1 MASASRSR
9 RWMCTSINNRKQ
21 TVKKLILNNF
31 NLFISRG
38 VPRLMIVVLAMLLAW
53 QQGGAQVINSIG
65 DENMKVPQ
73 GLKPQEKKA
82 VSPYLADLDTETL
95 YFQYI
100 DSAQNYIYSHD
111 WPVAEKWLLEAI
123 KQEPDNPNNSLL
135 LSNIATLQRYQGR
148 LADAVKNY
156 TLALDMTPHAVTLL
170 LNRAA
175 LYVEMDSVSRAID
188 DYERV
193 CELDMYNTEA
203 RYSLGV
209 LAMENGDNK
218 RAEDLFNE
226 IKRINPN
233 SGLYHEGMGLL
244 HKRNGNHA
252 RAAEL
257 FTQVIKVQ
265 PSAQLLGNRADCYLV
280 LKRLNDAEEDIRT
293 ALEMAPGD
301 PYLYLLRAKLNK
313 LRFLRDDMNRDIDTA
328 VSLGLSRDYIRQALQ
343 E

>member
-1 MASASRSR
+1 M
-9 RWMCTSINNRKQ
+9 
-21 TVKKLILNNF
+21 L
-31 NLFISRG
+31 
-38 VPRLMIVVLAMLLAW
+38 VLSLTW
-53 QQGGAQVINSIG
+53 QQGGAQMINAIG
-65 DENMKVPQ
+65 QENLKVPK

-82 VSPYLADLDTETL
+82 EPPVIVDMDTETP
-95 YFQYI
+95 YFQYL
-100 DSAQNYIYSHD
+100 DSAQTYIYSHD
-111 WPVAEKWLLEAI
+111 WSTAEQWMLKAFKE
-123 KQEPDNPNNSLL
+123 EPENPSNSMI
-135 LSNIATLQRYQGR
+135 LSNIATLQRYQGK

-156 TLALDMTPHAVTLL
+156 SLALDMTPHAVTLL

-175 LYVEMDSVSRAID
+175 LYVEMDSVERAID

-209 LAMENGDNK
+209 LAMERGDTK
-218 RAEDLFNE
+218 QAEDYFIE

-244 HKRNGNHA
+244 LKHNGSHA
-252 RAAEL
+252 RAVEL

-265 PSAQLLGNRADCYLV
+265 PSAQLLAHRADCYLAM
-280 LKRLNDAEEDIRT
+280 KKLNEAGADIRA
-293 ALEMAPGD
+293 ALEMTPDD

-313 LRFLRDDMNRDIDTA
+313 LRFQRDDMNRDIDTA
-328 VSLGLSRDYIRQALQ
+328 VSLGLPRDYITQSLG

>member
-1 MASASRSR
+1 MVEKY
-9 RWMCTSINNRKQ
+9 MM
-21 TVKKLILNNF
+21 V
-31 NLFISRG
+31 
-38 VPRLMIVVLAMLLAW
+38 RLLVVVAVLVAW
-53 QQGGAQVINSIG
+53 LQGGAQVINSIG
-65 DENMKVPQ
+65 DENMKVEQ
-73 GLKPQEKKA
+73 GLKPQPKKTDN
-82 VSPYLADLDTETL
+82 PYIADLDTETP
-95 YFQYI
+95 YFQCI
-100 DSAQNYIYSHD
+100 DSAQTYIYSHD
-111 WPVAEKWLLEAI
+111 WPIAEQWLLKAF
-123 KQEPDNPNNSLL
+123 KADPDNPSNSMV
-135 LSNIATLQRYQGR
+135 LSNIATLQRYQGK

-156 TLALDMTPHAVTLL
+156 SLALDMTPHAVTLL

-175 LYVEMDSVSRAID
+175 LYVEMDSVQRAID

-193 CELDMYNTEA
+193 CELDIYDTES

-209 LAMENGDNK
+209 LAMEQGDTR

-244 HKRNGNHA
+244 HKRNGNHG

-265 PSAQLLGNRADCYLV
+265 PSAQLLGHRADCSLAM
-280 LKRLNDAEEDIRT
+280 KRLNDAEADIRT
-293 ALEMAPGD
+293 ALEMAPDD

-313 LRFLRDDMNRDIDTA
+313 LRFQRDDMQRDIDTA
-328 VSLGLSRDYIRQALQ
+328 VSLGLTRDYINQSLN

>member
-1 MASASRSR
+1 M
-9 RWMCTSINNRKQ
+9 
-21 TVKKLILNNF
+21 KKLL
-31 NLFISRG
+31 L
-38 VPRLMIVVLAMLLAW
+38 RLTVVAMALAW
-53 QQGGAQVINSIG
+53 QQGGAQVVNSIG
-65 DENMKVPQ
+65 EENMKVEQ

-82 VSPYLADLDTETL
+82 QSPYIADLDTETP
-95 YFQYI
+95 YFQYV

-111 WPVAEKWLLEAI
+111 WPVAEQWLMRAI
-123 KQEPDNPNNSLL
+123 QQEPDNPNNSLL

-156 TLALDMTPHAVTLL
+156 SLALDMTPHAVTLL

-175 LYVEMDSVSRAID
+175 LYVEMDSVGRAVD

-209 LAMENGDNK
+209 LAMESGDTK
-218 RAEDLFNE
+218 RAEDLFTE

-244 HKRNGNHA
+244 HKRNGNYS

-265 PSAQLLGNRADCYLV
+265 PNAQLLGNRADCYLI

-293 ALEMAPGD
+293 ALEMSPDD
-301 PYLYLLRAKLNK
+301 PYLYVLRAKLNK
-313 LRFLRDDMNRDIDTA
+313 LRFQREDMDRDIDTA
-328 VSLGLSRDYIRQALQ
+328 VSLGLSRDYINQTLN

>member
-1 MASASRSR
+1 M
-9 RWMCTSINNRKQ
+9 
-21 TVKKLILNNF
+21 KKN
-31 NLFISRG
+31 ISR
-38 VPRLMIVVLAMLLAW
+38 LLFVVLALSLAW

-73 GLKPQEKKA
+73 GMKPQEKKA
-82 VSPYLADLDTETL
+82 ESPYIADLDTETP
-95 YFQYI
+95 YFQYV
-100 DSAQNYIYSHD
+100 DSAQNYIYNHD
-111 WPVAEKWLLEAI
+111 WPVAEQWLLKAI
-123 KQEPDNPNNSLL
+123 KSDPDNPSNSLL
-135 LSNIATLQRYQGR
+135 LSNIATLQRYQGK

-156 TLALDMTPHAVTLL
+156 SLALDMTPHAVTLL

-175 LYVEMDSVSRAID
+175 LYVEMDSVQRAVD

-193 CELDMYNTEA
+193 CELDLYNTEA

-209 LAMENGDNK
+209 LAMERGDTK
-218 RAEDLFNE
+218 RAEDLFTE

-265 PSAQLLGNRADCYLV
+265 PSAQLLGHRADCYLA
-280 LKRLNDAEEDIRT
+280 LKRLNDAENDIRT
-293 ALEMAPGD
+293 ALEMTPDD
-301 PYLYLLRAKLNK
+301 PYLYVLRAKLNK
-313 LRFLRDDMNRDIDTA
+313 LRFQRDDMNRDIDTA
-328 VSLGLSRDYIRQALQ
+328 VSLGLSRPSILQ
-343 E
+343 SLNE

>member
-1 MASASRSR
+1 M
-9 RWMCTSINNRKQ
+9 
-21 TVKKLILNNF
+21 KKLLSILT
-31 NLFISRG
+31 
-38 VPRLMIVVLAMLLAW
+38 VVAAMLLC
-53 QQGGAQVINSIG
+53 QQAVGQVINSIG

-82 VSPYLADLDTETL
+82 VSSYIPDLDTETL

-111 WPVAEKWLLEAI
+111 WPVAEQWLLAAI

-148 LADAVKNY
+148 LSDAVKNY

-175 LYVEMDSVSRAID
+175 LYVEMDSVRRAID

-280 LKRLNDAEEDIRT
+280 LKRLNDAEEDIRM
-293 ALEMAPGD
+293 ALEMAPDD

-328 VSLGLSRDYIRQALQ
+328 VSLGLSRDYINQSLN

>member
-1 MASASRSR
+1 MAR
-9 RWMCTSINNRKQ
+9 MKNK
-21 TVKKLILNNF
+21 
-31 NLFISRG
+31 ISR
-38 VPRLMIVVLAMLLAW
+38 LLLVVLVMSLAW

-65 DENMKVPQ
+65 EENMKVPQ

-82 VSPYLADLDTETL
+82 ETPYIADIDTETP

-100 DSAQNYIYSHD
+100 DSAQTYIYSHE
-111 WPVAEKWLLEAI
+111 WAIAEQWLLKAF
-123 KQEPDNPNNSLL
+123 KAEPDNPSNSML
-135 LSNIATLQRYQGR
+135 LSNIATLQRYQGK
-148 LADAVKNY
+148 LAEAVRIY
-156 TLALDMTPHAVTLL
+156 SLALDMTPRAVTLL

-175 LYVEMDSVSRAID
+175 LYVEMDSIQRAID

-193 CELDMYNTEA
+193 CELDMYDTEA

-209 LAMENGDNK
+209 LAMERGDNE
-218 RAEDLFNE
+218 RAEDYFNE

-244 HKRNGNHA
+244 HKRNGNHS

-257 FTQVIKVQ
+257 FTQVIKAQ
-265 PSAQLLGNRADCYLV
+265 PSAQLLGHRADCYLAM
-280 LKRLNDAEEDIRT
+280 KRLNDAEADIRN
-293 ALEMAPGD
+293 ALEMAPDD

-313 LRFLRDDMNRDIDTA
+313 LRFQRDDMNRDIDTA
-328 VSLGLSRDYIRQALQ
+328 VSLGLSRDYINQALN

>member
-1 MASASRSR
+1 M
-9 RWMCTSINNRKQ
+9 
-21 TVKKLILNNF
+21 
-31 NLFISRG
+31 
-38 VPRLMIVVLAMLLAW
+38 VVVAVVTLAW
-53 QQGGAQVINSIG
+53 QQGGAQVVNSIG
-65 DENMKVPQ
+65 EENMKVEQ
-73 GLKPQEKKA
+73 GLKPQQKKA
-82 VSPYLADLDTETL
+82 ESPYIADLDTETP
-95 YFQYI
+95 YFQCI
-100 DSAQNYIYSHD
+100 DSAQTYIYSHD
-111 WPVAEKWLLEAI
+111 WPMAEQWLVKAF
-123 KQEPDNPNNSLL
+123 KSDPDNPSNSLV
-135 LSNIATLQRYQGR
+135 LSNIATLQRYQGK

-156 TLALDMTPHAVTLL
+156 SLALDMTPHAVTLL

-175 LYVEMDSVSRAID
+175 LYVQMDSVQRAID
-188 DYERV
+188 DYEHVR
-193 CELDMYNTEA
+193 ELDLYDTEA

-209 LAMENGDNK
+209 LVMERGDTR

-265 PSAQLLGNRADCYLV
+265 PSAQLLGHRADCYLAM
-280 LKRLNDAEEDIRT
+280 KRLNDAADDIHT
-293 ALEMAPGD
+293 ALEMTPDD

-313 LRFLRDDMNRDIDTA
+313 LRFERDDMNRDIDKA
-328 VSLGLSRDYIRQALQ
+328 VSLGLSRDYINQALN

>member
-1 MASASRSR
+1 MR
-9 RWMCTSINNRKQ
+9 NY
-21 TVKKLILNNF
+21 
-31 NLFISRG
+31 ISF
-38 VPRLMIVVLAMLLAW
+38 VVLVVMLAMAG
-53 QQGGAQVINSIG
+53 QGGAQVVNSLG
-65 DENMKVPQ
+65 EENLKVPQ
-73 GLKPQEKKA
+73 GMKPQTQKAEK
-82 VSPYLADLDTETL
+82 PYVADLDTETP

-100 DSAQNYIYSHD
+100 DSAQTYIYSHD
-111 WPVAEKWLLEAI
+111 WPEAEQWLMKAF
-123 KQEPDNPNNSLL
+123 KTDPDNPSNSMV
-135 LSNIATLQRYQGR
+135 LSNIATLQRYQGK

-156 TLALDMTPHAVTLL
+156 SLALDMTPHAVTLL

-175 LYVEMDSVSRAID
+175 LYIEMDSTQRAID

-193 CELDMYNTEA
+193 CELDLYNTEA

-209 LAMENGDNK
+209 LAMERGDTK

-265 PSAQLLGNRADCYLV
+265 PSAQLLGHRADCYLAM
-280 LKRLNDAEEDIRT
+280 KRLNDAEADIRT
-293 ALEMAPGD
+293 ALEMTPDD

-313 LRFLRDDMNRDIDTA
+313 LRFQRDDMNRDIDTA
-328 VSLGLSRDYIRQALQ
+328 VSLGLSRDYINQALN
-343 E
+343 EEK

>member
-1 MASASRSR
+1 MA
-9 RWMCTSINNRKQ
+9 
-21 TVKKLILNNF
+21 
-31 NLFISRG
+31 LFIAG
-38 VPRLMIVVLAMLLAW
+38 LAR
-53 QQGGAQVINSIG
+53 AQVVNSIG
-65 DENMKVPQ
+65 EENMKVER

-82 VSPYLADLDTETL
+82 ESPFIADLDTETP
-95 YFQYI
+95 YFQCV
-100 DSAQNYIYSHD
+100 DSAQTYIYSHD
-111 WPVAEKWLLEAI
+111 WPAAEQWLLKAFRAD
-123 KQEPDNPNNSLL
+123 PDNPSNSMV
-135 LSNIATLQRYQGR
+135 LSNIATLQRYQGK
-148 LADAVKNY
+148 LSEAVKNY
-156 TLALDMTPHAVTLL
+156 SLALDMTPHAVTLL

-175 LYVEMDSVSRAID
+175 LYVEMDSIVRAID

-209 LAMENGDNK
+209 LAMEQGDSK

-265 PSAQLLGNRADCYLV
+265 PSSQLLAHRADCYLAM
-280 LKRLNDAEEDIRT
+280 KKLNDAEADIRT
-293 ALEMAPGD
+293 ALEMTPDD
-301 PYLYLLRAKLNK
+301 PFLYVLRAKLNK
-313 LRFLRDDMNRDIDTA
+313 LRFQRDDMNRDIDTA
-328 VSLGLSRDYIRQALQ
+328 VSLGLSRDYITKSLN

>member
-1 MASASRSR
+1 MMA
-9 RWMCTSINNRKQ
+9 
-21 TVKKLILNNF
+21 
-31 NLFISRG
+31 LFIAG
-38 VPRLMIVVLAMLLAW
+38 LAR
-53 QQGGAQVINSIG
+53 AQVVNSIG
-65 DENMKVPQ
+65 EENMKVER

-82 VSPYLADLDTETL
+82 ESPFIADLDTETP
-95 YFQYI
+95 YFQCV
-100 DSAQNYIYSHD
+100 DSAQTYIYSHD
-111 WPVAEKWLLEAI
+111 WPAAEQWLLKAFRAD
-123 KQEPDNPNNSLL
+123 PDNPSNSMV
-135 LSNIATLQRYQGR
+135 LSNIATLQRYQGK
-148 LADAVKNY
+148 LSEAVKNY
-156 TLALDMTPHAVTLL
+156 SLALDMTPHAVTLL

-175 LYVEMDSVSRAID
+175 LYVEMDSIVRAID

-209 LAMENGDNK
+209 LAMEQGDTK

-265 PSAQLLGNRADCYLV
+265 PSSQLLAHRADCYLAM
-280 LKRLNDAEEDIRT
+280 KKLNDAEADIRT
-293 ALEMAPGD
+293 ALEMTPDD
-301 PYLYLLRAKLNK
+301 PFLYVLRAKLNK
-313 LRFLRDDMNRDIDTA
+313 LRFQRDDMNRDIDIA
-328 VSLGLSRDYIRQALQ
+328 VSLGLSRDYITKSLN

>member
-1 MASASRSR
+1 MA
-9 RWMCTSINNRKQ
+9 
-21 TVKKLILNNF
+21 
-31 NLFISRG
+31 
-38 VPRLMIVVLAMLLAW
+38 VVLTW
-53 QQGGAQVINSIG
+53 QQGGAQVVNSIG

-82 VSPYLADLDTETL
+82 VSPYIVDLDTETP
-95 YFQYI
+95 YFQYV
-100 DSAQNYIYSHD
+100 DSAQNCIYSHD
-111 WPVAEKWLLEAI
+111 WSEAEQWLLKAI
-123 KQEPDNPNNSLL
+123 KAEPDNPNNSLL

-148 LADAVKNY
+148 LSDAVKNY

-175 LYVEMDSVSRAID
+175 LYVEMDSVQRAID

-193 CELDMYNTEA
+193 CELDMYDTEA

-209 LAMENGDNK
+209 LAMERGDNK

-233 SGLYHEGMGLL
+233 SGLYCEGMGLL
-244 HKRNGNHA
+244 HKRNGNYA

-265 PSAQLLGNRADCYLV
+265 PNVQLLGNRADCYLI
-280 LKRLNDAEEDIRT
+280 LKRLNDAEDDIRT
-293 ALEMAPGD
+293 ALEMAPDD
-301 PYLYLLRAKLNK
+301 PYLYVLRAKLNK
-313 LRFLRDDMNRDIDTA
+313 LRFQREDMDRDIDTA
-328 VSLGLSRDYIRQALQ
+328 VSLGLSREYINQSLN

>member
-1 MASASRSR
+1 MMA
-9 RWMCTSINNRKQ
+9 
-21 TVKKLILNNF
+21 
-31 NLFISRG
+31 LFIVG
-38 VPRLMIVVLAMLLAW
+38 LAR
-53 QQGGAQVINSIG
+53 AQVVNSIG
-65 DENMKVPQ
+65 EENMKVER

-82 VSPYLADLDTETL
+82 ESPFIADLDTETP
-95 YFQYI
+95 YFQCV
-100 DSAQNYIYSHD
+100 DSAQTYIYSHD
-111 WPVAEKWLLEAI
+111 WPAAEQWLLKAFRAD
-123 KQEPDNPNNSLL
+123 PDNPSNSMV
-135 LSNIATLQRYQGR
+135 LSNIATLQRYQGK
-148 LADAVKNY
+148 LSEAVKNY
-156 TLALDMTPHAVTLL
+156 SLALDMTPHAVTLL

-175 LYVEMDSVSRAID
+175 LYVEMDSIVRAID

-209 LAMENGDNK
+209 LAMEQGDTK

-265 PSAQLLGNRADCYLV
+265 PSSQLLAHRADCYLAM
-280 LKRLNDAEEDIRT
+280 KKLNDAEADIRT
-293 ALEMAPGD
+293 ALEMTPDD
-301 PYLYLLRAKLNK
+301 PFLYVLRAKLNK
-313 LRFLRDDMNRDIDTA
+313 LRFQRDDMNRDIDTA
-328 VSLGLSRDYIRQALQ
+328 VSLGLSRDYITKTLN